1 MTDYYVRRYGRSV
14 GRSVTRRWKIFLTEK
29 HRCFQFQ
36 RTISLSIRALER
48 DLLCTVGIMDE
59 GDNMCAINNKA
70 YVQE

>member
-1 MTDYYVRRYGRSV
+1 MV
-14 GRSVTRRWKIFLTEK
+14 GRSVARSPADGKYFSQKNIDAFSFNAR
-29 HRCFQFQ
+29 
-36 RTISLSIRALER
+36 SLSLLRRALER